1 MSTRVLPEFEIL
13 VPQSKEEALKLLSQ
27 HQGDAAI
34 LAGGTDL
41 LVQMKGQLKCNCK
54 GENAFGYLLSLA
66 EVPGLEY
73 VEYDETE
80 GLRIGAM
87 ATLSQV
93 AAHPAVKENYPGLLE
108 SVEVCG
114 TKQTRNM
121 GTVVGNLLNASPC
134 ADCGCAILAWGGT
147 LTLEG
152 TGGRRE
158 VDVDDFYLGYRLTAR
173 KADELAVEIKLPPKS
188 NGTVS
193 AHHKMTRVEHD
204 LSKITVSVRLE
215 MSGNTCKSARISMA
229 SVAPTIV
236 RLKETE
242 KLLAG
247 VEITDQVLESVAK
260 SASSEVSPIDDVRST
275 AEYRRDVAG
284 VMVKRII
291 QKVCKS

>member
-13 VPQSKEEALKLLSQ
+13 VPQSKEEVLTLLSE
-27 HQGDAAI
+27 HQGNAAI

-54 GENAFGYLLSLA
+54 GENSFNYLLSLA
-66 EVPGLEY
+66 EVPGLNY
-73 VEYDETE
+73 VEYDENE

-87 ATLSQV
+87 ATLAQV
-93 AAHPAVKENYPGLLE
+93 AAHPAVKEHYPGLLE
-108 SVEVCG
+108 SVKVCG
-114 TKQTRNM
+114 TAQTRNM
-121 GTVVGNLLNASPC
+121 GTVVGNLLNSSPC
-134 ADCGCAILAWGGT
+134 ADCGCAIVAWGGT

-152 TGGRRE
+152 TNEKRV
-158 VDVDDFYLGYRLTAR
+158 VDVDNFYLGYRLTAR
-173 KADELAVEIKLPPKS
+173 KIDELAVELTLPPKS
-188 NGTVS
+188 KGTVS

-204 LSKITVSVRLE
+204 LSKVTVSVRLD
-215 MSGNTCKSARISMA
+215 MDGNTCQSARIAMA

-242 KLLAG
+242 KLMKG
-247 VEITDQVLESVAK
+247 VEITDQLLEAVAQ
-260 SASSEVSPIDDVRST
+260 SASSEVTPIDDVRST

-291 QKVCKS
+291 QKVCKL

>member
-1 MSTRVLPEFEIL
+1 MSTRILPEFEIL
-13 VPQSKEEALKLLSQ
+13 VPQSKEEVLTLLSE
-27 HQGDAAI
+27 HQGDTAI

-54 GENAFGYLLSLA
+54 GENAFSSLLSLA
-66 EVPGLEY
+66 EVPGLDY

-121 GTVVGNLLNASPC
+121 GTLIGNLLNASPC

-152 TGGRRE
+152 TGGSRE
-158 VDVDDFYLGYRLTAR
+158 VEVDDFYLGYRMTAR
-173 KADELAVEIKLPPKS
+173 KADELAVELKLPPKS
-188 NGTVS
+188 AETVS
-193 AHHKMTRVEHD
+193 GHHKMNRVEHD
-204 LSKITVSVRLE
+204 LSKITVSVRLD
-215 MSGNTCKSARISMA
+215 MAGKTCKNARIAMA
-229 SVAPTIV
+229 SVAPTII

-247 VEITDQVLESVAK
+247 AEITDELLAKVAE
-260 SASSEVSPIDDVRST
+260 SASSEVTPIDDVRST
-275 AEYRRDVAG
+275 AEYRRDVSG

-291 QKVCKS
+291 QKLCK